1 MAKPQTPRK
10 NQTERL
16 ARIRTIFLWIIA
28 CVALAGLADATYLTA
43 AHLSGVTSLCGESL
57 GCSEVLG
64 SAYASFRGVPTAAFG
79 MLGYFVAFS
88 AAILALFGYR
98 WARGFLIAVVAIM
111 FAATLWFLYLQA
123 AVLHA
128 FCPFCLLSAAFT
140 FCMAGLVL
148 ASPPLR

>member
-1 MAKPQTPRK
+1 MAKPKTPK
-10 NQTERL
+10 NQTDRL
-16 ARIRTIFLWIIA
+16 SRIRTIFFWIIA
-28 CVALAGLADATYLTA
+28 CVALAGLVDATYLTA
-43 AHLSGVTSLCGESL
+43 AHLSGVTALCGESL

-64 SAYASFRGVPTAAFG
+64 SAYASFRGIPTAAFG

-88 AAILALFGYR
+88 AAILILFGYG
-98 WARGFLIAVVAIM
+98 WARRFLMIVVALM
-111 FAATLWFLYLQA
+111 FIATLWFLYLQA

-148 ASPPLR
+148 AAPPAR